1 MKHKI
6 KERAKFPI
14 RHYAIGLF
22 LVLTSLLFSF
32 FMILHLAIEP
42 WQSAKE
48 GSQKIAKEYADLE
61 SLTSFAIYNG
71 KESYYS
77 LIGKT
82 SKKEEEVVL
91 ISKNSNKIH
100 VYRMEDGMNQAEAE
114 QLAKENGA
122 TSIDKTTFGY
132 LDGQPV
138 WEIKSGSTYY
148 NIGFESK
155 TLLSKEGL

>member
-22 LVLTSLLFSF
+22 LVLTALVFSF
-32 FMILHLAIEP
+32 FTILHLAIEP

-48 GSQKIAKEYADLE
+48 GSQKIAKKYADLE
-61 SLTSFAIYNG
+61 SLTSFSIFNG

-82 SKKEEEVVL
+82 SKKEEEAVL

-100 VYRMEDGMNQAEAE
+100 VYRLQDGMSQAEAE
-114 QLAKENGA
+114 QVAKENGA

-138 WEIKSGSTYY
+138 WEINGRKCDLGSGCQSQS
-148 NIGFESK
+148 FE
-155 TLLSKEGL
+155 G

>member
-1 MKHKI
+1 MKPKI
-6 KERAKFPI
+6 KERTKFPI

-22 LVLTSLLFSF
+22 LVLTAFVFSF
-32 FMILHLAIEP
+32 FTILHLAIKP

-61 SLTSFAIYNG
+61 TLTSFSIYNG

-77 LIGKT
+77 LIGT
-82 SKKEEEVVL
+82 NSKKEEEAVL
-91 ISKNSNKIH
+91 ISKNSNKIY
-100 VYRMEDGMNQAEAE
+100 VYRLQDGMGQAEAE
-114 QLAKENGA
+114 QVAKKNGA

-132 LDGQPV
+132 FDGQPV

>member
-1 MKHKI
+1 VKHKI

-14 RHYAIGLF
+14 RHYAIGFF
-22 LVLTSLLFSF
+22 LVLTSLVFSF

>member
-1 MKHKI
+1 M
-6 KERAKFPI
+6 
-14 RHYAIGLF
+14 
-22 LVLTSLLFSF
+22 
-32 FMILHLAIEP
+32 LHLAIEP

-48 GSQKIAKEYADLE
+48 GSQKIAKKYADLE

-82 SKKEEEVVL
+82 SKNEEDAVL
-91 ISKNSNKIH
+91 ISKNSNEIH
-100 VYRMEDGMNQAEAE
+100 VSRLQDGISQAEAE

>member
-6 KERAKFPI
+6 KEKAKFPI

-22 LVLTSLLFSF
+22 LVLTALVFSF
-32 FMILHLAIEP
+32 FTILHLAIEP

-48 GSQKIAKEYADLE
+48 GSQQIAKKYADLE
-61 SLTSFAIYNG
+61 SLMSFSIYNG

-77 LIGKT
+77 LIGTT
-82 SKKEEEVVL
+82 SKKEEEAVL

-100 VYRMEDGMNQAEAE
+100 VYHLQDGMSQAEAE
-114 QLAKENGA
+114 RVAKENGA